1 VIPPGTASAPP
12 RTVVRWLCRLL
23 LRTVGVRSRLQGSF
37 PPTGALLIANHFGW
51 IEILAVFG
59 HVDCTFIAKREVAHW
74 PIVGWIARRCG
85 VIFVDRARKR
95 DLLRS
100 IPAVTELLRQGRRV
114 LLFPEGTTGEGR
126 ELLPFKSALVEA
138 AVQGQVPVVPV
149 AITASAKG
157 ADVQALC
164 WVGGET
170 LLDNLPRLLA
180 LSGAAITL
188 TVGTPLPVQGCR
200 KRLTH
205 LARLAILTL
214 VDWPAV
220 RGRGIR
226 QGRAG
231 VVRRAERAG
240 EA

>member
-1 VIPPGTASAPP
+1 M

-23 LRTVGVRSRLQGSF
+23 LRLVGVRSHLQGAC

-51 IEILAVFG
+51 IEILALFG
-59 HVDCTFIAKREVAHW
+59 HMDCTFIAKREVAHW
-74 PIVGWIARRCG
+74 PIVGWIARRYG
-85 VIFVDRARKR
+85 VIFVDRGRKR
-95 DLLRS
+95 DLLRA
-100 IPAVTELLRQGRRV
+100 IPAVTEALRQGRRV

-126 ELLPFKSALVEA
+126 VLLPFKSALVEA
-138 AVQGQVPVVPV
+138 AVQGQAPVVPV
-149 AITASAKG
+149 AVSASAAG

-170 LLDNLPRLLA
+170 LIGNLPRLMA
-180 LSGAAITL
+180 LSGAAVTL
-188 TVGTPLPVQGCR
+188 TVGTPLPVQACR

-220 RGRGIR
+220 RGRGSR
-226 QGRAG
+226 QGGAG
-231 VVRRAERAG
+231 VVRSAERAG